1 MGANCGSS
9 SRVLAQIGSGH
20 VAYAKSPKSFG
31 PAPDAVVFQ
40 CQAERG
46 FFLSEAFT
54 GRLRSGLE
62 RCAVGG
68 DGIADVRLDFAL
80 NDADDRLLHVAFHA
94 IFDVGEDGYEE
105 TLRGNL
111 PSTPARATGAARI
124 NSSAP
129 EHRWLNK
136 TQFFLVGER
145 DFQRLSFTYD
155 LFCLGEL
162 LPAEAER

>member
-1 MGANCGSS
+1 MGADSGPSP
-9 SRVLAQIGSGH
+9 RLLAQIGSGH
-20 VAYAKSPKSFG
+20 IAYAKSPKSFG

-46 FFLSEAFT
+46 YFLSEAFT

-68 DGIADVRLDFAL
+68 DGIVDVHLDFAL
-80 NDADDRLLHVAFHA
+80 NDANDQLLHVAFQA

-105 TLRGNL
+105 SLRGSL
-111 PSTPARATGAARI
+111 PSMVARATGAARI
-124 NSSAP
+124 SSSAP
-129 EHRWLNK
+129 AHRWLNK

-145 DFQRLSFTYD
+145 DFQRLSFSYD
-155 LFCLGEL
+155 LYCLDERV
-162 LPAEAER
+162 PARTEQ